1 MFIFLPKLEVFVP
14 FNPLNEAKTR
24 TFLNHTLVVNIS
36 IFSIDFFQMYIIL
49 CIFLATKFGYQIRG
63 FQHRPISVCSV
74 NKKKRWFVGL
84 LLIKAFTVAFH
95 FYRIK
100 VMFLPQKNE
109 KLSKTGPYTSN
120 LWQQRQAQSPANHF
134 FDACAPCSNND
145 TKPFDNLFF
154 RWTNLLFQKQQRA
167 NGGNRNIDVS
177 KPKTAYT
184 VCKIRQY
191 FRPWSAWKVIFE
203 TLVF

>member
-1 MFIFLPKLEVFVP
+1 M
-14 FNPLNEAKTR
+14 
-24 TFLNHTLVVNIS
+24 NIS
-36 IFSIDFFQMYIIL
+36 IFPIDFFLIYIIL
-49 CIFLATKFGYQIRG
+49 CIFLAIKFGYQIRG

-95 FYRIK
+95 FHRIK
-100 VMFLPQKNE
+100 VMFLPLKNE
-109 KLSKTGPYTSN
+109 KLSKTGPYIQLVTTT
-120 LWQQRQAQSPANHF
+120 PAPKSGESF
-134 FDACAPCSNND
+134 FVACAPCSNND
-145 TKPFDNLFF
+145 TKPFDNLFLT
-154 RWTNLLFQKQQRA
+154 WTNLLFQKQQRA
-167 NGGNRNIDVS
+167 NGGNRNKDVS